1 VAHSPAWRSSLA
13 CYEANDWQ
21 VSVVVVLDPLC
32 RLFFSF
38 SADLTNEDD
47 SLGLLVSH
55 KSVKDINE
63 VGTIEGVTSNAD
75 HSRLTK
81 TCVCGLLDSL
91 VSQGA

>member
-1 VAHSPAWRSSLA
+1 
-13 CYEANDWQ
+13 
-21 VSVVVVLDPLC
+21 
-32 RLFFSF
+32 
-38 SADLTNEDD
+38 
-47 SLGLLVSH
+47 LGLLVSH

-91 VSQGA
+91 VSQGAWIYPGIMPILHSPGLIIPGQLGPISLDLV